1 MPEPPT
7 LVDLD
12 LEEQQLYYKPSAGY
26 RGFSPY
32 LYPTEAAPLSLR
44 PKFLI
49 EER

>member
-12 LEEQQLYYKPSAGY
+12 LEEQQLYYICGLP
-26 RGFSPY
+26 GFSPY